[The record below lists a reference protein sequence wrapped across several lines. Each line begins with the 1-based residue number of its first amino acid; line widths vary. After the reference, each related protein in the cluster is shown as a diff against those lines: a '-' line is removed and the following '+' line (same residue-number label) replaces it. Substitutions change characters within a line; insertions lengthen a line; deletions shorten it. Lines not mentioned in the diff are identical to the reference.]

1 MVSERGT
8 EKNNLNFLGMISGP
22 ETRKCLS
29 ILYSV
34 EDYYEVIRNVLNDSM
49 ERLIILKRQQ
59 SNGDVSWIKFQMAYA
74 KRNNDENQTKPRK
87 RTQCSSRPGKFAGV
101 SPTSQGLYVHFFCVI
116 CIANAQTIWSRDQF
130 SCLRLHFWPDV
141 FEPLFFWLWWPSA
154 IEE

>member
-49 ERLIILKRQQ
+49 ERLIILKRQR
-59 SNGDVSWIKFQMAYA
+59 SNGDVA
-74 KRNNDENQTKPRK
+74 RE
-87 RTQCSSRPGKFAGV
+87 
-101 SPTSQGLYVHFFCVI
+101 
-116 CIANAQTIWSRDQF
+116 
-130 SCLRLHFWPDV
+130 
-141 FEPLFFWLWWPSA
+141 
-154 IEE
+154 